1 MLKSIFD
8 SIKQTDATHD
18 AESSFYFLKE
28 YFFYTDWNVYSSKH
42 YSSDVVT
49 YLTKSFCLAHG
60 QINLLSIEENSNSI
74 WSINP
79 LGVFRYRMDQNNFWQ
94 EVGYLNKIN
103 GYLVEGAYWNNG
115 FFYQVTDNKNLIEIN
130 LFIDETTKI
139 RYKYPETPYRT
150 L

>member
-8 SIKQTDATHD
+8 NIKQTDATHD

-28 YFFYTDWNVYSSKH
+28 YFFYADWNVYSSKH

-130 LFIDETTKI
+130 LFIDETTRI
-139 RYKYPETPYRT
+139 RYKYPETPHRT